1 MLSDL
6 VTSSSPF
13 SEVLAGLILDLGLL
27 PVDIC
32 TPTLMAKIED
42 ELTAKIDAEYWS
54 LEHVN
59 DMYGFMSYFAHRNR
73 CDAVYRRHA
82 ESLAP
87 RYVELFDK

>member
-1 MLSDL
+1 MLSDFL
-6 VTSSSPF
+6 IYSSPF

-32 TPTLMAKIED
+32 TPTLMAKIEE

-54 LEHVN
+54 EARVS
-59 DMYGFMSYFAHRNR
+59 DMYDFMSYFAHRNH
-73 CDAVYRRHA
+73 CDAVYRRHSD
-82 ESLAP
+82 SLAP

>member
-1 MLSDL
+1 MLSELLNNND
-6 VTSSSPF
+6 
-13 SEVLAGLILDLGLL
+13 VLAGIILDLGLL

-32 TPTLMAKIED
+32 TPTLMSKIEEELIAKIE
-42 ELTAKIDAEYWS
+42 AESWS
-54 LEHVN
+54 QEHVN
-59 DMYGFMSYFAHRNR
+59 DMYEFMSYFARRNR

>member
-6 VTSSSPF
+6 VSSSSPF
-13 SEVLAGLILDLGLL
+13 SEVLAGLIFDLGLL

-32 TPTLMAKIED
+32 TPTLMAKIEE

-54 LEHVN
+54 EEKVR
-59 DMYGFMSYFAHRNR
+59 DMYDFMRYFAHRNH
-73 CDAVYRRHA
+73 CDALYRRHA

>member
-1 MLSDL
+1 MFADFL
-6 VTSSSPF
+6 TCSSPF

-32 TPTLMAKIED
+32 TPTLMAKIEE

-54 LEHVN
+54 EEHVR
-59 DMYGFMSYFAHRNR
+59 DMYDFMSYFAHRNH